1 MSKMYYRDKAIS
13 LAIILLTYFLLL
25 IPFPLYMAI
34 QEHSWF
40 YVSLFSVSFITFVFF
55 IRFLWKRLS

>member
-1 MSKMYYRDKAIS
+1 MYYRDKAIS

-34 QEHSWF
+34 KEHSWF
-40 YVSLFSVSFITFVFF
+40 YVGLFGASFIAFIFF